1 MPSLFSYGTLQQP
14 NVQESTL
21 GRRLV
26 GQRDELLMFEPS
38 VVDIEDSLLVA
49 TSGQTHHANVTFN
62 GNEQSRVTGMV
73 FEVTEAEL
81 ASVDAYE
88 IAFSYKRVTAML
100 ASGRQ
105 AWVYIYV

>member
-1 MPSLFSYGTLQQP
+1 MPLLFSYGTLQQA

-38 VVDIEDSLLVA
+38 VVDIKDPLLVA

-81 ASVDAYE
+81 ASIDAYE
-88 IAFSYKRVTAML
+88 IAFSYKRVAAML

>member
-1 MPSLFSYGTLQQP
+1 MPLLFSYGTLQQT

-21 GRRLV
+21 GRRLA

-38 VVDIEDSLLVA
+38 VVDIEDPLLVA

-81 ASVDAYE
+81 ASIDAYE